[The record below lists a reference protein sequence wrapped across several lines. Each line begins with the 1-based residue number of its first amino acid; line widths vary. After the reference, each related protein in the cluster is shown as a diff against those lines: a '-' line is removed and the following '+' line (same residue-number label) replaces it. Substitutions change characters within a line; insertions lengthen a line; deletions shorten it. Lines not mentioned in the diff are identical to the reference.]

1 MNTASSLR
9 RHALAAAVSLV
20 CTSLA
25 LAQDPSPPS
34 VTQLP
39 PIVVTGNPLRSE
51 QLAVPASVLSGDAL
65 LLRRGSSLGETLN
78 GLPGVSASYFGP
90 NASRPVIRGLDGDR
104 VRVLSNGAASL
115 DASSL
120 SFDHA
125 VPIDPLVVERVE
137 VLRGP
142 AALMHGGSAIG
153 GVVSTLDNRIPRER
167 LRGVSGSA
175 EARLGGAARERGGA
189 ALVEAGN
196 GRFAAHADVFGR
208 DTDDQRVPRFVPVE
222 DGAALPEA
230 TRIRN
235 SAGRT
240 RGGALGASAF
250 FDGGF
255 IGLAADTYDSHYGI
269 TAEPDVFIR
278 MKRDHLALAGEVG
291 ELAGPIRRVRAQL
304 GDTRYRHEEVEGSG
318 EIGTTFRVDGTQ
330 WRLEAE
336 HAPLGPL
343 RGVLGMQWEDEDFSA
358 LGEEAFV
365 PATRTRRS
373 ALFAMEE
380 LDWAGGRLGAGLRVE
395 RARVASDGDADPAAP
410 QFGPAAERRFS
421 LRSASLSNLARLSP
435 QWSLSGAFS
444 ITERA
449 PTAFELF
456 ANGVHAA
463 TAAYER
469 GDPTLQPE
477 RGTNLDVAL
486 QWKGADSDLRIGAYA
501 ARFRRFISLE
511 ASGAAIDL
519 PDEDGGMESFP
530 EYVFRPVRARLWG
543 AELEG
548 RHRLRAGAWAFVL
561 SGRLDL
567 TRATN
572 ADTGQPLPRIAPLR
586 AALAAEAQHGP
597 WTARA
602 EIDHAARQS
611 RVPAGDTAT
620 AGYTLANLSL
630 RRRFRAGA
638 ADGLWFIRADNIG
651 NVLAYNAST
660 VQTLRA
666 LSPLP
671 GRALKTGVRLDF

>member
-1 MNTASSLR
+1 MNTATSLR
-9 RHALAAAVSLV
+9 RNALAASISLV
-20 CTSLA
+20 CASLA
-25 LAQDPSPPS
+25 TAQDRPSAPM
-34 VTQLP
+34 TQLA

-51 QLAVPASVLSGDAL
+51 QLAVPASVLSGEAL
-65 LLRRGSSLGETLN
+65 LLRRGSTLGETLN

-142 AALMHGGSAIG
+142 AALMYGGSAIG
-153 GVVSTLDNRIPRER
+153 SVVSTLDNRIPRQR
-167 LRGVSGSA
+167 LDGVSGSA

-196 GRFAAHADVFGR
+196 GRFAVHADVFGR
-208 DTDDQRVPRFVPVE
+208 DTDDQRVPRFVPRE
-222 DGAALPEA
+222 DGVALPSA

-235 SAGRT
+235 SAGGT
-240 RGGALGASAF
+240 RGGALGASTF
-250 FDGGF
+250 FDGGYLG
-255 IGLAADTYDSHYGI
+255 IAADTYDSRYGI
-269 TAEPDVFIR
+269 TAEPDVVIR

-291 ELAGPIRRVRAQL
+291 GLAGPIRRVRAQL

-343 RGVLGMQWEDEDFSA
+343 RGVFGLQWEDQEFSA

-365 PATRTRRS
+365 PATRTQRR

-380 LDWAGGRLGAGLRVE
+380 LDWAGGRLGVGLRIE
-395 RARVASDGDADPAAP
+395 RGRVASAGDADPAAP
-410 QFGPAAERRFS
+410 QFGPPAERRFT
-421 LRSASLSNLARLSP
+421 LRSASLSNLAKLSP
-435 QWSLSGAFS
+435 QWLLSGALS
-444 ITERA
+444 VTERA

-469 GDPTLQPE
+469 GDPTLEPE

-486 QWKGADSDLRIGAYA
+486 QWKGAASELRIGAYA
-501 ARFRRFISLE
+501 ARFSRFISLE
-511 ASGAAIDL
+511 ASGATIDL
-519 PDEDGGMESFP
+519 PGEDGGMESFP

-567 TRATN
+567 TRATH

-586 AALAAEAQHGP
+586 TTLALQAQHGP

-620 AGYTLANLSL
+620 GGYTLAHLSL
-630 RRRFRAGA
+630 RRQFRAGA
-638 ADGLWFIRADNIG
+638 ADGLWFVRLDNLG
-651 NVLAYNAST
+651 NTLAYNAAT

-671 GRALKTGVRLDF
+671 ARALKTGVRIDF

>member
-1 MNTASSLR
+1 MNTASSLQR
-9 RHALAAAVSLV
+9 NALALSISFICASPV
-20 CTSLA
+20 
-25 LAQDPSPPS
+25 LAQDSPSTP

-125 VPIDPLVVERVE
+125 VPIDPLVIERIE

-142 AALMHGGSAIG
+142 AALMYGGSAIG
-153 GVVSTLDNRIPRER
+153 GVVNALDNRFPKDR
-167 LRGVSGSA
+167 LNGVSGSA

-196 GRFAAHADVFGR
+196 GRFAVHADVFGR
-208 DTDDQRVPRFVPVE
+208 NTDDQRVPRFVPVE
-222 DGAALPEA
+222 DGTALPEA
-230 TRIRN
+230 TRIHN
-235 SAGRT
+235 SAART
-240 RGGALGASAF
+240 RGGALGASTF
-250 FDGGF
+250 FDGGYLG
-255 IGLAADTYDSHYGI
+255 IAADTYDSRYGI
-269 TAEPDVFIR
+269 TAEPDVLIR

-291 ELAGPIRRVRAQL
+291 DLAGPIRRVRAQL

-318 EIGTTFRVDGTQ
+318 EIGTTFRVDGTEL
-330 WRLEAE
+330 RLEAE
-336 HAPLGPL
+336 QVPLGPL
-343 RGVLGMQWEDEDFSA
+343 RGVFGMQWEDQEFSA

-365 PATRTRRS
+365 PATRTRRH

-380 LDWAGGRLGAGLRVE
+380 MDWAGGRLGAGLRIE
-395 RARVASDGDADPAAP
+395 QARVASAGDADATAP
-410 QFGPAAERRFS
+410 QFGPAAERRFT
-421 LRSASLSNLARLSP
+421 LRSASLSNLAKLSP

-444 ITERA
+444 VTERA
-449 PTAFELF
+449 PTSFELF
-456 ANGVHAA
+456 ANGAHAA

-469 GDPTLQPE
+469 GDPSLQPE
-477 RGTNLDVAL
+477 RGTQLDVAL
-486 QWKGADSDLRIGAYA
+486 QWKAADSELRLGAYA
-501 ARFRRFISLE
+501 ARFDRFISLE
-511 ASGAAIDL
+511 ASGRSIDL
-519 PDEDGGMESFP
+519 PGEGGGIESLP

-543 AELEG
+543 AEVEG

-561 SGRLDL
+561 SGKLDL
-567 TRATN
+567 ARATN

-586 AALAAEAQHGP
+586 TTLALEAQRDL

-651 NVLAYNAST
+651 NTLAYSAST

-671 GRALKTGVRLDF
+671 ARALKTGVRLDF